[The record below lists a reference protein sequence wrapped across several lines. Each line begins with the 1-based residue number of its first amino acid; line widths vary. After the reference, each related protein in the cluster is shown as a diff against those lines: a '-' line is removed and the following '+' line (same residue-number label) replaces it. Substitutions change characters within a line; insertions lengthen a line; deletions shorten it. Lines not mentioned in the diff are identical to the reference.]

1 MFDLFRSRDKAV
13 RLFLGG
19 LLFLVALSMLVYLIP
34 GAGMSTGNR
43 NDQIVAEIGRD
54 DVITVQDV
62 DKDIQNKVRGKQ
74 LPPDVVGIFI
84 PQEIDFMI
92 AERAVIYEA
101 QRMGFQITDAELADT
116 IRSLPQIGTLT
127 PSQYQEFVA
136 QQGFSVAEFENN
148 FRKQSALLAL
158 NNLAIEGVIVTPAE
172 VEREYRRGN
181 EKIRLEYVGFS
192 ADKLKS
198 ELKPTP
204 EELKAYF
211 QSRRASFS
219 APEVRS
225 FQMIVADP
233 VKIAE
238 TLNIPDVQLQQFYD
252 SHKDNFRTPERV
264 KVRHILFDTRNKSKE
279 EVAKIRAK
287 AEDVLKQVKSGAD
300 FGKLAEKYSEDPGS
314 AKNGGDLGWVV
325 RGQMVK
331 NFEDTTFSLKPNQIS
346 DLVTTEYGFH
356 IVQVLEKQDAH
367 LQPFNDAKGQI
378 AAEMKKQM
386 GNEKMQDLADAAR
399 AELAKAPA
407 SAQQIASKL
416 NLLFV
421 NAENHKPGETIPE
434 IGTDAQLDGVIQGL
448 KKGDVSQVMQSQN
461 KLAIVVVTNV
471 VPSHPAEYADVEAAV
486 RNQFLQERAFQL
498 VTEKA
503 KKAGEL
509 LKTNGGD
516 LKEIAKS
523 LGGEVKSTDAFAR
536 GGAAEGLGE
545 AGRLADAFD
554 KPVGGTIGPL
564 NLGSQT
570 IVAKVVE
577 KIEPDMSKLAE
588 QRDTLVQQIKSKK
601 ADERSQL
608 FQDGVVTKLVQ
619 EGKIKIHKD
628 VMDRLI
634 ARYRS

>member
-43 NDQIVAEIGRD
+43 NDQIVAEIGKD
-54 DVITVQDV
+54 DVITVQEV
-62 DKDIQNKVRGKQ
+62 ERDIQNKVSGKQ

-92 AERAVIYEA
+92 AERAVAYEA
-101 QRMGFQITDAELADT
+101 KRMGFQITDGELADT
-116 IRSLPQIGTLT
+116 IRSLPQIGALT

-204 EELKAYF
+204 EELKTYF
-211 QSRRASFS
+211 QSRRTFFS
-219 APEVRS
+219 TPEARS

-238 TLNIPDVQLQQFYD
+238 TLHIPDVQLQQFYD

-264 KVRHILFDTRNKSKE
+264 KVRHILFDTRNKSKD

-287 AEDVLKQVKSGAD
+287 ADDVLKQVKSGAD
-300 FGKLAEKYSEDPGS
+300 FAKLAEKYSEDPGS

-346 DLVTTEYGFH
+346 DLVTTEYGLH
-356 IVQVLEKQDAH
+356 IVQVLERQDAH

-386 GNEKMQDLADAAR
+386 VNEKMQDLADAAR
-399 AELAKAPA
+399 AELAKAPG
-407 SAQQIASKL
+407 SAQQVASKL

-421 NAENHKPGETIPE
+421 NVENRKPGETIPE

-486 RNQFLQERAFQL
+486 RNQYLQDKANQL
-498 VTEKA
+498 VIEKA

-509 LKTNGGD
+509 LKTTGGD

-523 LGGEVKSTDAFAR
+523 LGGEVKSTDSFAR

-545 AGRLADAFD
+545 AARLADAFE

-577 KIEPDMSKLAE
+577 KVEPDMSKLAE

>member
-43 NDQIVAEIGRD
+43 NDQIVAEIGKD
-54 DVITVQDV
+54 DVITVQDIER
-62 DKDIQNKVRGKQ
+62 DIQSKVQGKQ

-92 AERAVIYEA
+92 AERAVAYEA
-101 QRMGFQITDAELADT
+101 KRMGFQVSDAELADT
-116 IRSLPQIGTLT
+116 IRSLPQIGSLT
-127 PSQYQEFVA
+127 PDQYQEFAA
-136 QQGFSVAEFENN
+136 QQGLSVAQFENN
-148 FRKQSALLAL
+148 LRTRSAVLAL
-158 NNLAIEGVIVTPAE
+158 NNLALEGVIVTPAE

-181 EKIRLEYVGFS
+181 EKIKLEYVGFS
-192 ADKLKS
+192 PDKIKS

-204 EELKAYF
+204 EELKSYF
-211 QSRRASFS
+211 QSRRASFMV
-219 APEVRS
+219 PEARS
-225 FQMIVADP
+225 FQMLVADP
-233 VKIAE
+233 VKIGE
-238 TLNIPDVQLQQFYD
+238 MLQIPDAQLQQFYD

-287 AEDVLKQVKSGAD
+287 AEDVLKQVKSGGD

-346 DLVTTEYGFH
+346 DVVTTEYGFH

-367 LQPFNDAKGQI
+367 LQPFSEAKGQI

-386 GNEKMQDLADAAR
+386 VNDKMQDLADSAR
-399 AELAKAPA
+399 AELAKAPQN
-407 SAQQIASKL
+407 AQQIATKL

-421 NAENHKPGETIPE
+421 NVENHKPGETIPE
-434 IGTDAQLDGVIQGL
+434 IGTDAQLNGAIQGL
-448 KKGDVSQVMQSQN
+448 KKGEVSQVMQSQN
-461 KLAIVVVTNV
+461 KLAVVVVTNV
-471 VPSHPAEYADVEAAV
+471 IASRQAEYADVEAAV
-486 RNQFLQERAFQL
+486 RSQYLQERATQL
-498 VTEKA
+498 ATEKA
-503 KKAGEL
+503 KKAADL
-509 LKTNGGD
+509 MKANGGD
-516 LKEIAKS
+516 LKEVAKS
-523 LGGEVKSTDAFAR
+523 LGGELKTTDSFAR

-545 AGRLADAFD
+545 AARLAEAFG

-564 NLGSQT
+564 NMGSQT

-577 KIEPDMSKLAE
+577 RTDADMTKLAE
-588 QRDTLVQQIKSKK
+588 QRDTIVQQLKSKK
-601 ADERSQL
+601 AEERSEL
-608 FQDGVVTKLVQ
+608 FQDSVVTKLLQ